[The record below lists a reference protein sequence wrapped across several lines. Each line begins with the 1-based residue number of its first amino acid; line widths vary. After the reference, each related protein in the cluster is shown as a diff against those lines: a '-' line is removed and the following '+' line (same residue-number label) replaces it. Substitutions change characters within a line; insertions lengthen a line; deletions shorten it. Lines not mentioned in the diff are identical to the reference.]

1 MSTVT
6 YSDVMS
12 AKAEAK
18 SLRALLAD
26 EIKVKRAEIRVLKTQ
41 LIESKAE
48 DRTALQ
54 TRMLADGGERI
65 GAYVIK
71 ANSKRFTMVPDDPS
85 VPITKGEAAFLT
97 VVLSSLRVG

>member
-54 TRMLADGGERI
+54 TRMMADGGKRI
-65 GAYVIK
+65 GVYVIK
-71 ANSKRFTMVPDDPS
+71 TSGKRFTMVPDDPA
-85 VPITKGEAAFLT
+85 VPVTKGEASFLT
-97 VVLSSLRVG
+97 AILSSLKVG